1 MESLRRHWFKIATGL
16 LVVVLIGVLAYE
28 ALLKGGQNPNL
39 GVKKAA
45 PSFSLTNHSGKQVSF
60 NESDGKVRLVYF
72 FFSSCPDVCSPT
84 TFQLSK
90 VQDLLKEKGLFGNK
104 TAMYS
109 ISVDPT
115 RDTAEVLTKYAT
127 QFHVDPTG
135 WTFLRGTE
143 VEIDNLTKKYGIM
156 LIKEKNGD
164 FTHSNTIFLIDGK
177 GNIRYYYNGSDI
189 ELTPKKMVADIQQ
202 LLNEK

>member
-1 MESLRRHWFKIATGL
+1 MENLRNHWFKLATGL
-16 LVVVLIGVLAYE
+16 LVVGLIGVFAYE
-28 ALLKGGQNPNL
+28 TLKMGNQNPNL
-39 GVKKAA
+39 GIKKAA
-45 PSFSLTNHSGKQVSF
+45 PSFSLTNNSQKQVSF

-72 FFSSCPDVCSPT
+72 FFSSCPDICSPT

-90 VQDLLKEKGLFGNK
+90 VQDLLKEKGLFGNN

-115 RDTAEVLTKYAT
+115 RDTAEVLTKYAA
-127 QFHVDPTG
+127 QFHADPAG

-143 VEIDNLTKKYGIM
+143 AEIDNLTKKYGIM

-177 GNIRYYYNGSDI
+177 GNIRHNYNGSDI
-189 ELTPKKMVADIQQ
+189 ELTPKKIVSDIQQ